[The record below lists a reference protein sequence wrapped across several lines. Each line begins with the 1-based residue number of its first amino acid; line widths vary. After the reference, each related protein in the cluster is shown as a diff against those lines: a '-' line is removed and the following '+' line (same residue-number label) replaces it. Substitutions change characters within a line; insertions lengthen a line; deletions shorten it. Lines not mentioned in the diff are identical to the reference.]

1 LWVHYQDP
9 HGPYTPPPEFRGRF
23 RPEFKPD
30 EKPLPILDTVT
41 GLNGIPS
48 YQELDGIRRPS
59 VYETRYAEEI
69 AYADH
74 WIGELIS
81 QVDANPADAGTIVV
95 FTADHGESLGEADL
109 YFSHGSTTTPDQAH
123 VPLILRAPGLPE
135 GRRMET
141 VHHVDVMPTL
151 LDLVGFEVPADT
163 SGIALGP
170 IIRGDS
176 PLPDRLVYCDEGFD
190 LSAYG
195 SGGFVRVGDIL
206 AAWNSGET
214 NRLPM
219 MAPRW
224 AAYRWVPGENWQ
236 AVDEIDASSK
246 KAIRSYFRQA
256 IPMVEAEEPSGLR
269 VERLRALGYAE

>member
-1 LWVHYQDP
+1 
-9 HGPYTPPPEFRGRF
+9 
-23 RPEFKPD
+23 
-30 EKPLPILDTVT
+30 
-41 GLNGIPS
+41 
-48 YQELDGIRRPS
+48 
-59 VYETRYAEEI
+59 
-69 AYADH
+69 
-74 WIGELIS
+74 
-81 QVDANPADAGTIVV
+81 
-95 FTADHGESLGEADL
+95 
-109 YFSHGSTTTPDQAH
+109 
-123 VPLILRAPGLPE
+123 
-135 GRRMET
+135 
-141 VHHVDVMPTL
+141 
-151 LDLVGFEVPADT
+151 
-163 SGIALGP
+163 LGP

-176 PLPDRLVYCDEGFD
+176 PLPDRLVYCDEGSD

-195 SGGFVRVGDIL
+195 PGGFVRVGDIL